1 MPLTSTLLFPFP
13 SGDPRINLAYS
24 DSRHPL
30 KLGEP
35 QSQAVAR
42 VQYALIR
49 LGFPMPNS
57 TDSKASAD
65 GGKKGGLDG
74 IYGGETQRVVRTFQA
89 RNGLSPDGM
98 VGQQTLDQL
107 DYLLR
112 RLPPG

>member
-13 SGDPRINLAYS
+13 SGNPRINLAY
-24 DSRHPL
+24 DDTRHPL

-35 QSQAVAR
+35 QCEAVAR
-42 VQYALIR
+42 VQYALLR
-49 LGFPMPNS
+49 LGFSMPNS
-57 TDSKASAD
+57 SRGKGLANSSK
-65 GGKKGGLDG
+65 GGGLDG
-74 IYGGETQRVVRTFQA
+74 IFGGETQRVVRTFQA

-98 VGQQTLDQL
+98 VGHQTLDKL